1 VPDVFVTG
9 GSGFVGGAVLRGL
22 VAEGRH
28 ARALVRSEE
37 AARVVAAAGAEA
49 VRGDLLEP
57 GDWAESLRGC
67 STVFHTAGEVAMCD
81 PKRLEVN
88 VAGTRVVI
96 AAAGRAGVG
105 RIVHTSSAATIGEAR
120 GAIGRED
127 TEHRGHHQS
136 AYARSKYEAE
146 RVAFADAAALGIELV
161 AVNPSSVQGPGR
173 THGTARLFIGFLN
186 GKLRW
191 AVHTRLPLVFVEDTV
206 AAHLLAERVG
216 VPGERYLVNGWSP
229 TIEEAVDLLRLV
241 AGVDRRLRYLPAWM
255 LTAAATVTEGLWR
268 AVGKEPP
275 LCRAMAREVKHGH
288 VFDGSKAE
296 RDLGLRYTPPEE
308 WLTRTVEWYRQQ
320 GLV

>member
-1 VPDVFVTG
+1 VPDVFITG

-28 ARALVRSEE
+28 VRALVRSEE
-37 AARVVAAAGAEA
+37 AERVVAAAGAEA

-88 VAGTRVVI
+88 VAGTRTVI

-146 RVAFADAAALGIELV
+146 RVAFADAAALGIDLV

-229 TIEEAVDLLRLV
+229 TIEEAVELLRRV
-241 AGVDRRLRYLPAWM
+241 AGVDHRLRYLPAWM
-255 LTAAATVTEGLWR
+255 LTAAATVTEVLWR
-268 AVGKEPP
+268 VVGKEPP

-296 RDLGLRYTPPEE
+296 RNLGLRYTPPEE
-308 WLTRTVEWYRQQ
+308 WLARTVEWYREQ